1 MGIFHLESLRL
12 RREKLHS
19 SAITHLEE
27 FNDELSNKLRRAM
40 MSYIDIM
47 HSTAMTSAQAT
58 EVARVAIDT
67 IDADHD
73 SECSGFV
80 ILSCAMED
88 FELTP
93 TSDAFP

>member
-1 MGIFHLESLRL
+1 
-12 RREKLHS
+12 
-19 SAITHLEE
+19 
-27 FNDELSNKLRRAM
+27 

-58 EVARVAIDT
+58 EVARAAIDT
-67 IDADHD
+67 IDADQD
-73 SECSGFV
+73 SEFSGFAV
-80 ILSCAMED
+80 LSCAMED

>member
-12 RREKLHS
+12 RTEKLHS

-40 MSYIDIM
+40 VAYVDIM

-58 EVARVAIDT
+58 EVARIAIDT

-73 SECSGFV
+73 SACWSCSNRLRRGFR
-80 ILSCAMED
+80 AD
-88 FELTP
+88 FKK
-93 TSDAFP
+93 